1 MDTPDVVVEPM
12 SSDELSRKIG
22 KIRKV
27 VEPGGE
33 IVVTF
38 HGRPM
43 ARVMSDERWRQVQA
57 ELARLRALVAAHGIE
72 PEEVAVA

>member
-33 IVVTF
+33 ILVTF

-43 ARVMSDERWRQVQA
+43 ARVMSDQRWQQVQA
-57 ELARLRALVAAHGIE
+57 ELERLRALVAAHGIE
-72 PEEVAVA
+72 SEGVAVA